1 MQNRVAYT
9 NPHAHP
15 EYIGGVM
22 IPAGET
28 REIDATHHP
37 DYRPTESGTAAAP
50 QTIVEVLLAG
60 DVATLLAHIPALGA
74 DDLQALSDREQA
86 GARREN
92 VLSAL
97 AEQLLTLASA
107 QVDGTGQGDVDVQ
120 PASADTPA
128 STAEQ
133 PKATGAK
140 ATAKK
145 AAGA

>member
-37 DYRPTESGTAAAP
+37 DYRPSESGTAAAP

-74 DDLQALSDREQA
+74 DDLQALSDREQS

-107 QVDGTGQGDVDVQ
+107 QVDSPALGAGDVQ
-120 PASADTPA
+120 PASA
-128 STAEQ
+128 AEQ